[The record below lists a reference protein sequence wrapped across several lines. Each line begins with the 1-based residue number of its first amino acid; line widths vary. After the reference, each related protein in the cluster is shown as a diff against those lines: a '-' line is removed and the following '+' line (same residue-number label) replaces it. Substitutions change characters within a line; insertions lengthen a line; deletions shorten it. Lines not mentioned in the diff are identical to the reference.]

1 MTQGYVDPTEQLV
14 VAVFVRKLDRSLEFY
29 RKLGFNLARTDNGF
43 AAMSWEGHMLF
54 LVEKPE
60 LTSPSESPRANLR
73 IMVPD
78 VERYWTLV
86 QEMGAR
92 IVDPIS
98 DRSYGLREFTFTD
111 PDGFVIR
118 FTSPIPS

>member
-1 MTQGYVDPTEQLV
+1 MPQGYVDPTEQLV
-14 VAVFVRKLDRSLEFY
+14 MAVFVRQLDKSIEFY
-29 RKLGFNLARTDNGF
+29 RRLGFNLARTDNGF
-43 AAMSWEGHMLF
+43 AALSWEGHMLF
-54 LVEKPE
+54 LVEKPDLPPTPE
-60 LTSPSESPRANLR
+60 FPRANLR

-78 VERYWTLV
+78 VEHYYTLV

-92 IVDPIS
+92 IVDPIA

-118 FTSPIPS
+118 FTSPIAG